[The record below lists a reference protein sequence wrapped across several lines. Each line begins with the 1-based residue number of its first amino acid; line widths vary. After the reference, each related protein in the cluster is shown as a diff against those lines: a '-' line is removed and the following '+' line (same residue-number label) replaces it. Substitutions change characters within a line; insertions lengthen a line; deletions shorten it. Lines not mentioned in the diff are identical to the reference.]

1 MNHNKIKVLLV
12 EDDSILRE
20 VIAQFLE
27 IKKFMVIQAKNGLEA
42 DFVLK
47 KTNPDVIICDVSM
60 PLMNGLQL
68 LKQIRTDVRYDHV
81 PFIFLTARA
90 DKSDLR
96 TGMLAGAD
104 DYIIKPFT
112 FEELFNSIQ
121 KRIERLSQIKENKS
135 FDKTIQDSISFSSAD
150 EHLSL
155 SKIKNLSKMESKI
168 LKMIGKGMTSSQISQ
183 DLSISTRTVE
193 NHRYNICKKLKLK
206 GSNTLTKFALKFK
219 YSF

>member
-1 MNHNKIKVLLV
+1 MKNNKIKVLLV
-12 EDDSILRE
+12 EDDQMLRE

-27 IKKFMVIQAKNGLEA
+27 LKKFMVIQSKNGLEA
-42 DFVLK
+42 DFILK
-47 KTNPDVIICDVSM
+47 RTNPDIIICDVSM
-60 PLMNGLQL
+60 PVMNGLQL
-68 LKQIRTDVRYDHV
+68 LKQIRKDVRYDHV

-96 TGMLAGAD
+96 SGMLAGAD

-135 FDKTIQDSISFSSAD
+135 FDKTIQDSISFSSD
-150 EHLSL
+150 EEHLSL
-155 SKIKNLSKMESKI
+155 SEIKNLSNMESKI
-168 LKMIGKGMTSSQISQ
+168 LKMIGKDMTSSQISQ

>member
-12 EDDSILRE
+12 EDDSTLRE

-155 SKIKNLSKMESKI
+155 SEIKNLSKMESKI

>member
-47 KTNPDVIICDVSM
+47 KANPDVIICDVSM

-155 SKIKNLSKMESKI
+155 SEIKNLSKMESKI

>member
-1 MNHNKIKVLLV
+1 
-12 EDDSILRE
+12 
-20 VIAQFLE
+20 
-27 IKKFMVIQAKNGLEA
+27 MVIQSKNGLEA
-42 DFVLK
+42 DFILK
-47 KTNPDVIICDVSM
+47 RTNPDIIICDVSM
-60 PLMNGLQL
+60 PVMNGLQL
-68 LKQIRTDVRYDHV
+68 LKQIRKDVRYDHV

-96 TGMLAGAD
+96 SGMLAGAD

-135 FDKTIQDSISFSSAD
+135 FDKTIQDSISFSTD
-150 EHLSL
+150 EEHLSL
-155 SKIKNLSKMESKI
+155 SEIKNLSNMESKI
-168 LKMIGKGMTSSQISQ
+168 LKMIGKDMTSSQISQ

>member
-155 SKIKNLSKMESKI
+155 SEIKNLSKMESKI

>member
-1 MNHNKIKVLLV
+1 MNHNKIKILLV
-12 EDDSILRE
+12 EDDQMLRE

-27 IKKFMVIQAKNGLEA
+27 LKKFMVIQSKNGLEA
-42 DFVLK
+42 DFILK
-47 KTNPDVIICDVSM
+47 RTNPDIIICDVSM
-60 PLMNGLQL
+60 PVMNGLQL
-68 LKQIRTDVRYDHV
+68 LKQIRKDVRYDHV

-96 TGMLAGAD
+96 SGMLAGAD

-135 FDKTIQDSISFSSAD
+135 FDKTIQDSISFSSD
-150 EHLSL
+150 EEHLSL
-155 SKIKNLSKMESKI
+155 SEIKNLSKMESKI
-168 LKMIGKGMTSSQISQ
+168 LKMIGKDMTSSQISQ

>member
-104 DYIIKPFT
+104 DYIIKPIT

-155 SKIKNLSKMESKI
+155 SEIKNLSKMESKI